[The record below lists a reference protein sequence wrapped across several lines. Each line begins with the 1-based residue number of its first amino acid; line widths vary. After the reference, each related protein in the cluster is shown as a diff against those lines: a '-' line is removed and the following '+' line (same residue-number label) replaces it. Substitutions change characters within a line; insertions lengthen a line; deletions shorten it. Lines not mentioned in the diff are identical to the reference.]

1 MGRNPI
7 LDELHAAR
15 QKLLTSCGNDIHRYV
30 EEARKRALAS
40 GRPIAEPRQRAAR
53 RSNAVKSSPQ

>member
-1 MGRNPI
+1 MTNPI

-15 QKLLTSCGNDIHRYV
+15 QKLLAEAGGDIHRYV

-40 GRPIAEPRQRAAR
+40 GRVIAEPAR
-53 RSNAVKSSPQ
+53 RANKAAAGSTHGER